1 MVALQVLVLSVQVRI
16 LVRLQERVGIPT
28 LFFFCISTPLLFY
41 YRHDIEPPHP
51 HLNQQLIPITTIVDT
66 SAIATIYSYYK
77 YYSYYKHYPTPP
89 TRPPKHIYTKK
100 SDLAMR
106 PDFVSFFAYA

>member
-28 LFFFCISTPLLFY
+28 LFFFYISTPLLFY
-41 YRHDIEPPHP
+41 YRHDIEPPYP
-51 HLNQQLIPITTIVDT
+51 HLNRHLIPITPTITT

-77 YYSYYKHYPTPP
+77 YYSHYKHYPTPSTGYP
-89 TRPPKHIYTKK
+89 SIYTQKK
-100 SDLAMR
+100 SNLAMR